1 MEYIGGKERYDRLLK
16 GLALGMTRRRACDYA
31 GLSVDALALVM
42 SAEYPSAEV
51 SALIDTIRRAE
62 VHSLVSALE
71 AVNGI
76 VSDPLAAPKERLSA
90 AKLLLDGRWAD
101 EAPAKVVGVEHRVVA
116 EQGPV
121 IDATALATLTPSA
134 LRERL
139 LALEQGEEPGPDL
152 D

>member
-62 VHSLVSALE
+62 VHSLVF
-71 AVNGI
+71 
-76 VSDPLAAPKERLSA
+76 
-90 AKLLLDGRWAD
+90 
-101 EAPAKVVGVEHRVVA
+101 
-116 EQGPV
+116 
-121 IDATALATLTPSA
+121 DATALATLTPSA